1 MMKLPIN
8 EKELEII
15 INTLKGPHPALYA
28 KLWSHK
34 INIIN
39 KEKTNEIF
47 KINF

>member
-1 MMKLPIN
+1 MELPITD
-8 EKELEII
+8 KELEII
-15 INTLKGPHPALYA
+15 ITTLKVPHPALYA